1 MQLESDIYTL
11 AEEFVLETACP
22 IFLTG
27 KAGTGKTT
35 FLKRIHKHAQ
45 KQLAVIAPTG
55 VAAINAGG
63 TTIHS
68 FFQLPFTPFAPI
80 PEGRK
85 NLIARTKMSS
95 VRRKV
100 LQELELLVID
110 EVSMVRADVLDA
122 IDTLLRHFRY
132 RPNEP
137 FGGVQMVYIGD
148 MYQLSPVVQE
158 EEWQLL
164 SQFYKSPYFFDS
176 LVIQEQPPVYI
187 ELDRIFRQ
195 TNAEFISI
203 LNDVRN
209 DQLSNESLLLLNK
222 RYIPGFKPAD
232 EENYITLT
240 THNIKADRINREE
253 LTKIKEDTF
262 YFDAELQGDFP
273 EKSFPN
279 DSCLELKKGARV
291 MFIANDTETPRRY
304 YNGKIGVIANID
316 DDQIW
321 VDCEDDV
328 SIEVKR
334 ETWENVRYAINK
346 ETNQIEEEKLGTYTQ
361 YPLRLA
367 WAITIHKSQGLT
379 FDKVIIDAAAAFA
392 SGQVYVALSR
402 CRSLEGIVLST
413 LINQNALIVNDHIIR
428 YTQRKPAVNELKNQ
442 IQLFKNQYNEQ
453 ILLRIFD
460 MSSLAGEGRR
470 VRNQTIAVK
479 DDFNEATIPFLDEA
493 IRRITALNDVSQ
505 SFLIQLRRLCGSE
518 DNDKIADRIQAASTY
533 FVSQLTDIYAFLGAS
548 PAISD
553 SKTQSRE
560 YNDSLKSLL
569 THVAYKKHLISGIKY
584 DYSVSNYFKIKVGF
598 TVPVIS
604 VNAYAGAKKEIQAD
618 TEHQLLFRQLVALR
632 KELCEE
638 SQAPAYT
645 VASTQTLLNLCHFL
659 PHTPEELITIKGFG
673 KIKTQKYGPFFLDII
688 KDYCKEYGL
697 QSNVVQPGKN
707 RKY

>member
-1 MQLESDIYTL
+1 MQLKPDIYTL

-176 LVIQEQPPVYI
+176 LVIQEQTPVYI

-195 TNAEFISI
+195 TNTQFISL

-209 DQLSNESLLLLNK
+209 NQLSNESLRLLNK

-253 LTKIKEDTF
+253 LTKIKEQTF
-262 YFDAELQGDFP
+262 YFDAQLQGDFP

-279 DSCLELKKGARV
+279 DPCLELKKGARV
-291 MFIANDTETPRRY
+291 MFIANDTDTPRRY

-334 ETWENVRYAINK
+334 ETWENLRYSINK

-379 FDKVIIDAAAAFA
+379 FEKVIIDAAAAFA

-413 LINQNALIVNDHIIR
+413 LINQNALIVDDHIIR
-428 YTQRKPAVNELKNQ
+428 YTQRKQAVNELKKQ
-442 IQLFKNQYNEQ
+442 IQIFKNQYNEQ

-460 MSSLAGEGRR
+460 MSGLVGESR
-470 VRNQTIAVK
+470 VMRNQTITVK
-479 DDFNEATIPFLDEA
+479 EDFNEATIPFLDEA
-493 IRRITALNDVSQ
+493 IRRITSLNDVSQ
-505 SFLIQLRRLCGSE
+505 SFLTQIKRLCSSG
-518 DNDKIADRIQAASTY
+518 DNDKIANRIQAASAY
-533 FVSQLTDIYAFLGAS
+533 FVPQLADIYAFLEAS

-560 YNDSLKSLL
+560 YNDSLKNLL
-569 THVAYKKHLISGIKY
+569 THIAYKKHLISGIRN

-638 SQAPAYT
+638 TQAPAYT

-707 RKY
+707 R